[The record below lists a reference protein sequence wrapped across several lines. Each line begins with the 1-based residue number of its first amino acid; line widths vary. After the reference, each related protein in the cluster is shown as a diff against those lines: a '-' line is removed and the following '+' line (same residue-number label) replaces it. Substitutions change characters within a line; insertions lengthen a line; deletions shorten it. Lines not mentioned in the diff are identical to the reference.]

1 MEEREESKESVRGER
16 EGGRKVGEWE
26 EENENHT
33 ESQKQ
38 RMMEGEQRSVE
49 WRE

>member
-1 MEEREESKESVRGER
+1 MEEREESNESVRED
-16 EGGRKVGEWE
+16 EKGGRKVGEWE
-26 EENENHT
+26 EEKEKQT